1 MEKEKLN
8 LTREQ
13 AVDLLDGDSEEFKII
28 KDEIVDTSRWSNIYE
43 IIIQRISDGK
53 YFKDSY
59 SVGATESQDES
70 PWEYDEPDFTEVFKK
85 EVVTFIYE

>member
-59 SVGATESQDES
+59 SVGATEQQDES
-70 PWEYDEPDFTEVFKK
+70 PWEYDKPDFTEVFKK